1 MSLESTIADLVTKT
15 TSLLD
20 YFGTKKAGI
29 DAAVAAAIA
38 AIPSGDKTYYVNQL
52 TGADTNDG
60 SAGSP
65 LKTIDK
71 ALSNTPVGGLCT
83 AFLQADYV
91 MTDSITV
98 RGRVLFVSSDTSGVL
113 RKLTSGY
120 ALSPSGLSNM
130 LHGIYGFGGPS
141 ILLRDIEVVLPSATG
156 LNPAPAGNNN
166 CFFRTLDI
174 GASPILPIKLSSCKV
189 TDTAGATACLATA
202 AYTAVT
208 LEVYQTTFPSGM
220 AGRYFIGVTAG
231 ANANTLANVMTN
243 LSTL

>member
-38 AIPSGDKTYYVNQL
+38 AIPSADKTYFINQL
-52 TGADTNDG
+52 TGSDTNDG
-60 SAGSP
+60 SAGAP

-91 MTDSITV
+91 MADSITV
-98 RGRVLFVSSDTSGVL
+98 RGRVLFVSSDTSGVF

-130 LHGIYGFGGPS
+130 LHGFYGFGGS
-141 ILLRDIEVVLPSATG
+141 NVLLRDIEVVLPSATG

-166 CFFRTLDI
+166 SFFRTLDI
-174 GASPILPIKLSSCKV
+174 GASPMLPIKLSSCKF
-189 TDTAGATACLATA
+189 TDVAGATAYLCTA
-202 AYTAVT
+202 AYTAVM

-231 ANANTLANVMTN
+231 TAANTLPNVMTN